1 MPPTRHVTDT
11 ATRTDT
17 ATTKVHLLGI
27 RHHGPGSARSVVAA
41 LNAIRP
47 SIVLV
52 EAPADVQSALR
63 WVGDPGLVPP
73 VALLGYVVAE
83 PARALFAP
91 FAAFSP
97 EWQAIAWANTNEIE
111 VRAIDLPMANTFA
124 GAAGGDDAAA
134 ELVADA
140 APPDPLRALALAA
153 GDTDPE
159 RWWEDVIEHR
169 GDGAPA
175 FESVAEAMTAAR
187 DGTVTSM
194 GEERREAHMRRAI
207 RAAIKDGHESIA
219 VVCGAWHVPA
229 LDVAAHAVKTDT
241 ATLRGLPKVKVAA
254 AWVPWTHRRL
264 TQASGYGAGVVSPG
278 WYRHV
283 FNHPGPDGVA
293 RFFVDAARV
302 LRDRGLSA
310 SPDHLI
316 GATRLADSLAA
327 MRGRPRPG
335 LAEVLDAA
343 DSVMGGLDLVR
354 NELVVGDA
362 LGSVPEHA
370 PQVPLARDLA
380 KAQKTARL
388 KPDAA
393 VKTVEV
399 DLRTPTGLR
408 KSHLLHRLL
417 ALGVPWGV
425 PEEGR
430 GSSGTFR
437 ETWRVVWEPE
447 LSIRLVER
455 SGYGTTVASAASARL
470 IERGREASDLT
481 GLISV
486 LEAAL
491 FADLSDAVQPCVA
504 RLAERAAND
513 PDIGEL
519 MDAVVPLANALRY
532 GDVRGTDASSMRTVF
547 DGIVVRILAGA
558 AVACRQ
564 LDDDAAVVMVE
575 RLAGVQSALAVLG
588 HPARERDFPA
598 VLDQLASARNV
609 HGLVQGRATRLLHD
623 GGAWQTIDVEHRLS
637 QALSPGT
644 PPVVGA
650 AFIEG
655 FLAGSGTVL
664 VHDADLLGVVD
675 RWLSSLTPVAFDAVL
690 VLLRRTFG
698 GFEAAERRQMMTL
711 LMGQMAARDV
721 GFGTDVDPVRSAE
734 ALRTVRHLL
743 GLAPADVTAAH
754 DEVPA

>member
-1 MPPTRHVTDT
+1 
-11 ATRTDT
+11 
-17 ATTKVHLLGI
+17 LLGI

-41 LNAIRP
+41 LDEIRP

-73 VALLGYVVAE
+73 VSLLGYVVAE

-124 GAAGGDDAAA
+124 GVAGDGEVV
-134 ELVADA
+134 ELLADT

-169 GDGAPA
+169 GDGTPA
-175 FESVAEAMTAAR
+175 FEAVAEAMAAAR
-187 DGTVTSM
+187 EGTVTSI

-207 RAAIKDGHESIA
+207 RMAMKDGHESIA
-219 VVCGAWHVPA
+219 VICGAWHVPA

-264 TQASGYGAGVVSPG
+264 TLASGYGAGVASPG

-354 NELVVGDA
+354 NELVIGDA

-388 KPDAA
+388 KPDAT

-425 PEEGR
+425 PAEGR

-437 ETWRVVWEPE
+437 ETWRVAWEPE

-470 IERGREASDLT
+470 IERGREVSDLT

-491 FADLSDAVQPCVA
+491 FADLPEAVQPCVE

-513 PDIGEL
+513 PDVGEL
-519 MDAVVPLANALRY
+519 MDAAVPLANALRY

-558 AVACRQ
+558 GVACRQ

-575 RLAGVQSALAVLG
+575 RLAGVQAALAVLG
-588 HPARERDFPA
+588 HPARERGFPT
-598 VLDQLASARNV
+598 VLEQLTLARNV

-623 GGAWQTIDVEHRLS
+623 GGTWQTLDVEHRLS
-637 QALSPGT
+637 RALSSGT
-644 PPVVGA
+644 PPAVGA

-698 GFEAAERRQMMTL
+698 GFEAAERRQIMTL
-711 LMGQMAARDV
+711 LMGQMATRDI
-721 GFGTDVDPVRSAE
+721 GFGADVDPVRSAA
-734 ALRTVRHLL
+734 ALRTVRYLL
-743 GLAPADVTAAH
+743 GLAPADLAAVG
-754 DEVPA
+754 DEVLA

>member
-1 MPPTRHVTDT
+1 M
-11 ATRTDT
+11 
-17 ATTKVHLLGI
+17 
-27 RHHGPGSARSVVAA
+27 VAA

-124 GAAGGDDAAA
+124 GASGGDDAAA

-140 APPDPLRALALAA
+140 APPDPLRTLALAA

-207 RAAIKDGHESIA
+207 RAVIKDGHESIA

-362 LGSVPEHA
+362 LGAVPEHA

-380 KAQKTARL
+380 KAQRTARL

-437 ETWRVVWEPE
+437 ETWRVAWEPE

-491 FADLSDAVQPCVA
+491 FADLPGAVQPCVA

-575 RLAGVQSALAVLG
+575 RLAGVQSALAVLA

>member
-11 ATRTDT
+11 AIRTDT

-124 GAAGGDDAAA
+124 GASGGDDAAA

-362 LGSVPEHA
+362 LGAVPEHA

-437 ETWRVVWEPE
+437 ETWRVAWEPE

-491 FADLSDAVQPCVA
+491 FADLPGAVQPCVA

-519 MDAVVPLANALRY
+519 MDAVVPLANALAVRRRPWDRCLIDAY
-532 GDVRGTDASSMRTVF
+532 GVRRH
-547 DGIVVRILAGA
+547 RRPHPRRC
-558 AVACRQ
+558 CRG
-564 LDDDAAVVMVE
+564 M
-575 RLAGVQSALAVLG
+575 
-588 HPARERDFPA
+588 P
-598 VLDQLASARNV
+598 
-609 HGLVQGRATRLLHD
+609 ATR
-623 GGAWQTIDVEHRLS
+623 
-637 QALSPGT
+637 
-644 PPVVGA
+644 
-650 AFIEG
+650 
-655 FLAGSGTVL
+655 
-664 VHDADLLGVVD
+664 
-675 RWLSSLTPVAFDAVL
+675 
-690 VLLRRTFG
+690 
-698 GFEAAERRQMMTL
+698 
-711 LMGQMAARDV
+711 
-721 GFGTDVDPVRSAE
+721 
-734 ALRTVRHLL
+734 
-743 GLAPADVTAAH
+743 
-754 DEVPA
+754 

>member
-1 MPPTRHVTDT
+1 MSS
-11 ATRTDT
+11 
-17 ATTKVHLLGI
+17 L
-27 RHHGPGSARSVVAA
+27 
-41 LNAIRP
+41 
-47 SIVLV
+47 
-52 EAPADVQSALR
+52 Q
-63 WVGDPGLVPP
+63 
-73 VALLGYVVAE
+73 

-124 GAAGGDDAAA
+124 GADGDDAAA

-169 GDGAPA
+169 GDGTPA
-175 FESVAEAMTAAR
+175 FESVAEAMAAAR
-187 DGTVTSM
+187 DGTVTSV

-219 VVCGAWHVPA
+219 VICGAWHVPA
-229 LDVAAHAVKTDT
+229 LDVAAHAVKADT

-264 TQASGYGAGVVSPG
+264 TQASGYGAGVASPG

-354 NELVVGDA
+354 SELVVGDA
-362 LGSVPEHA
+362 LGSVSVHA

-380 KAQKTARL
+380 KEQKTARL

-393 VKTVEV
+393 VKIVEV
-399 DLRTPTGLR
+399 DLRTPIGLR

-437 ETWRVVWEPE
+437 ETWRVAWEPE
-447 LSIRLVER
+447 LSVRLVER

-470 IERGREASDLT
+470 IERGREASGLK
-481 GLISV
+481 GLIECARS
-486 LEAAL
+486 
-491 FADLSDAVQPCVA
+491 SAV
-504 RLAERAAND
+504 R
-513 PDIGEL
+513 
-519 MDAVVPLANALRY
+519 
-532 GDVRGTDASSMRTVF
+532 
-547 DGIVVRILAGA
+547 
-558 AVACRQ
+558 
-564 LDDDAAVVMVE
+564 
-575 RLAGVQSALAVLG
+575 
-588 HPARERDFPA
+588 
-598 VLDQLASARNV
+598 
-609 HGLVQGRATRLLHD
+609 
-623 GGAWQTIDVEHRLS
+623 
-637 QALSPGT
+637 
-644 PPVVGA
+644 
-650 AFIEG
+650 
-655 FLAGSGTVL
+655 
-664 VHDADLLGVVD
+664 
-675 RWLSSLTPVAFDAVL
+675 
-690 VLLRRTFG
+690 
-698 GFEAAERRQMMTL
+698 
-711 LMGQMAARDV
+711 
-721 GFGTDVDPVRSAE
+721 
-734 ALRTVRHLL
+734 
-743 GLAPADVTAAH
+743 
-754 DEVPA
+754 

>member
-1 MPPTRHVTDT
+1 
-11 ATRTDT
+11 
-17 ATTKVHLLGI
+17 
-27 RHHGPGSARSVVAA
+27 

-124 GAAGGDDAAA
+124 GATGGDDAAA

-169 GDGAPA
+169 GGGAPA

-207 RAAIKDGHESIA
+207 RAVIKDGHESIA

-362 LGSVPEHA
+362 LGAVPEHA

-437 ETWRVVWEPE
+437 ETWRVAWEPE

-519 MDAVVPLANALRY
+519 IDAVVPLANALRY

-575 RLAGVQSALAVLG
+575 RLAGVQSALAVLA

>member
-11 ATRTDT
+11 AIRTDT

-124 GAAGGDDAAA
+124 GASGGDDAAA

-207 RAAIKDGHESIA
+207 RAAIKDGNESIA

-362 LGSVPEHA
+362 LGAVPEHA

-437 ETWRVVWEPE
+437 ETWRVAWEPE

-491 FADLSDAVQPCVA
+491 FADLPGAVQPCVA

-711 LMGQMAARDV
+711 LMGQMDARDV

>member
-1 MPPTRHVTDT
+1 VTD
-11 ATRTDT
+11 AAMEADT
-17 ATTKVHLLGI
+17 APTKVHLLGI
-27 RHHGPGSARSVVAA
+27 RHHGPGSARSVVTA

-47 SIVLV
+47 SVVLV
-52 EAPADVQSALR
+52 EAPADTQSALR

-73 VALLGYVVAE
+73 VALLGYVVAA

-111 VRAIDLPMANTFA
+111 VRSIDLPMANTFA
-124 GAAGGDDAAA
+124 GADGDDAAA

-169 GDGAPA
+169 GDGTPA
-175 FESVAEAMTAAR
+175 FESVADAMAAAR
-187 DGTVTSM
+187 DGTITSV

-207 RAAIKDGHESIA
+207 RAAIKDGHESVA
-219 VVCGAWHVPA
+219 VICGAWHVPA
-229 LDVAAHAVKTDT
+229 LDVTAYAVKADT

-264 TQASGYGAGVVSPG
+264 TQASGYGAGVASPG

-354 NELVVGDA
+354 SELVVGDA
-362 LGSVPEHA
+362 LGSVSVHA

-380 KAQKTARL
+380 KEQKAARL

-393 VKTVEV
+393 VKIVEV
-399 DLRTPTGLR
+399 DLRTPIGLR
-408 KSHLLHRLL
+408 KSHLMHRLL

-437 ETWRVVWEPE
+437 ETWRVAWEPE
-447 LSIRLVER
+447 LSVRLVER

-470 IERGREASDLT
+470 IERGREASGLN

-491 FADLSDAVQPCVA
+491 FADLSEAVQPCVM
-504 RLAERAAND
+504 RLAEQAATD

-532 GDVRGTDASSMRTVF
+532 GDVRGTDASLMRTVF

-558 AVACRQ
+558 AVACGQ
-564 LDDDAAVVMVE
+564 LDDDAAVEMVE
-575 RLAGVQSALAVLG
+575 RLAGVQSALAVLS
-588 HPARERDFPA
+588 HPAREHDFPA
-598 VLDQLASARNV
+598 LLDQLASARNV

-623 GGAWQTIDVEHRLS
+623 GGSWQAIDVENRLS

-644 PPVVGA
+644 PSVVGA

-675 RWLSSLTPVAFDAVL
+675 RWLSSLTPVAFDAAL

-698 GFEAAERRQMMTL
+698 GFESAQRRQIMML
-711 LMGQMAARDV
+711 LMGQMALRDV
-721 GFGTDVDPVRSAE
+721 GFGVDVDPVRSAE

-743 GLAPADVTAAH
+743 GLALADVTATS
-754 DEVPA
+754 DEVPV